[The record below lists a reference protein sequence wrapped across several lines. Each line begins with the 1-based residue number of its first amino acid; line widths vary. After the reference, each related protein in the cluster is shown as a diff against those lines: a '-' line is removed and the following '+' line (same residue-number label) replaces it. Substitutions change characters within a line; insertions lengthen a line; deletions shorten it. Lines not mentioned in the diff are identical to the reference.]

1 MRGLGLGMLLT
12 ALVTGLLYIG
22 WRSDALIPGLVFG
35 LLATGIQAAAVAL
48 VRPVFAGETV
58 RLLKRWGIGMLL
70 RVLGVTLV
78 AAAVTIDSAVF
89 PPLPTAFAFLGVL
102 VPLLF
107 LEIKLVR

>member
-1 MRGLGLGMLLT
+1 MKGLALGIALTVLVSVLLVLGWGVA
-12 ALVTGLLYIG
+12 ALL
-22 WRSDALIPGLVFG
+22 PGLVFG
-35 LLATGIQAAAVAL
+35 LIATTIQVISVAL

-70 RVLGVTLV
+70 RVFGIALV
-78 AAAVTIDSAVF
+78 AIAVSLDRALF

-107 LEIKLVR
+107 MEIRLVR